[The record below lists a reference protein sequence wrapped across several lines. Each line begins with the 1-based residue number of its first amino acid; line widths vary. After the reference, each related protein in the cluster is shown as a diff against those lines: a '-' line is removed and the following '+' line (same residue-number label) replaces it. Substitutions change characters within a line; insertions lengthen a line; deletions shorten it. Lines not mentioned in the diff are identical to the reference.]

1 MIAPLF
7 WSEASNL
14 PWAGILA
21 NHLWQSTVIAVMVW
35 LLALT
40 LRKNCAHTRYRLWMA
55 ASVKFLVPFSLFIQ
69 AGEWLRPIVAAPAQT
84 PAAASAMEQ
93 IARPFPQGDAFAAVG
108 TGAISAPYGVAFP
121 LLAALWACGS
131 LIVAFSWWRKWRRLR
146 LVVRAAK
153 PLALGLNLPVYSS
166 STLLEPGVFGIV
178 RPVLMLPEGILGCLT
193 SEQLDAVLR
202 HEMCHIRRRD
212 NLTFAIHMVV
222 ETLFWFHPL
231 VWWIGARLVEERE
244 QACDEAV
251 LRSGSKAA
259 VYAEGIL
266 NVCKSYVESP
276 LGCVSGVSGA
286 DLKKRIARIMAKHM
300 GQHLSVRR
308 KLILTIA
315 GIVGLALPVAIGLLH
330 ATQGH
335 AQSASVAQ
343 SPMPEWQK
351 KAGGKMSFEVASIHQ
366 SKPGTF
372 TPPNFALDDLDAF
385 DGENPHGRFYAD
397 FPLEVYI
404 EFAYKLHPTAKETHT
419 LLTPL
424 DKWISSDSYVIQAKA
439 EGSPTKDQM
448 RLMMQSLI
456 TDRFGLSAH
465 YENQEVSV
473 LFLELDKPGTT
484 GPNLQPH
491 AKGTP
496 CDVKL
501 PLPEPGAPVKPGDV
515 FPIICNAVMLESQPN
530 HAMLLGSRNVTI
542 NSIAGAL
549 PSVER
554 LGHPIVDKTGLTGAF
569 DFTLEWMPEPDNA
582 GAPGA
587 AVAPESQTPSFMEA
601 VNEELGLKLKPGKAT
616 LPVLVVDQVQRPSE
630 N

>member
-1 MIAPLF
+1 
-7 WSEASNL
+7 
-14 PWAGILA
+14 
-21 NHLWQSTVIAVMVW
+21 
-35 LLALT
+35 
-40 LRKNCAHTRYRLWMA
+40 
-55 ASVKFLVPFSLFIQ
+55 
-69 AGEWLRPIVAAPAQT
+69 
-84 PAAASAMEQ
+84 
-93 IARPFPQGDAFAAVG
+93 
-108 TGAISAPYGVAFP
+108 
-121 LLAALWACGS
+121 
-131 LIVAFSWWRKWRRLR
+131 
-146 LVVRAAK
+146 
-153 PLALGLNLPVYSS
+153 
-166 STLLEPGVFGIV
+166 
-178 RPVLMLPEGILGCLT
+178 
-193 SEQLDAVLR
+193 
-202 HEMCHIRRRD
+202 
-212 NLTFAIHMVV
+212 
-222 ETLFWFHPL
+222 
-231 VWWIGARLVEERE
+231 
-244 QACDEAV
+244 
-251 LRSGSKAA
+251 
-259 VYAEGIL
+259 
-266 NVCKSYVESP
+266 
-276 LGCVSGVSGA
+276 
-286 DLKKRIARIMAKHM
+286 
-300 GQHLSVRR
+300 
-308 KLILTIA
+308 
-315 GIVGLALPVAIGLLH
+315 
-330 ATQGH
+330 
-335 AQSASVAQ
+335 
-343 SPMPEWQK
+343 
-351 KAGGKMSFEVASIHQ
+351 MSFEVASIHQ

-501 PLPEPGAPVKPGDV
+501 PLSEPGAPVKPGDV

-554 LGHPIVDKTGLTGAF
+554 LGRPIVDKTGLTGTF

-616 LPVLVVDQVQRPSE
+616 LPVLVVDHVQRPSE

>member
-69 AGEWLRPIVAAPAQT
+69 AGEWLRPIVAAPGQT

-202 HEMCHIRRRD
+202 HEMCHIRRLD

-276 LGCVSGVSGA
+276 LGCLSGVSGA

-300 GQHLSVRR
+300 GQQLSVRR

-315 GIVGLALPVAIGLLH
+315 GIVGLALPVAIGL
-330 ATQGH
+330 
-335 AQSASVAQ
+335 
-343 SPMPEWQK
+343 
-351 KAGGKMSFEVASIHQ
+351 
-366 SKPGTF
+366 
-372 TPPNFALDDLDAF
+372 
-385 DGENPHGRFYAD
+385 
-397 FPLEVYI
+397 
-404 EFAYKLHPTAKETHT
+404 
-419 LLTPL
+419 
-424 DKWISSDSYVIQAKA
+424 
-439 EGSPTKDQM
+439 
-448 RLMMQSLI
+448 
-456 TDRFGLSAH
+456 
-465 YENQEVSV
+465 
-473 LFLELDKPGTT
+473 
-484 GPNLQPH
+484 
-491 AKGTP
+491 
-496 CDVKL
+496 
-501 PLPEPGAPVKPGDV
+501 
-515 FPIICNAVMLESQPN
+515 
-530 HAMLLGSRNVTI
+530 
-542 NSIAGAL
+542 
-549 PSVER
+549 
-554 LGHPIVDKTGLTGAF
+554 
-569 DFTLEWMPEPDNA
+569 
-582 GAPGA
+582 
-587 AVAPESQTPSFMEA
+587 
-601 VNEELGLKLKPGKAT
+601 
-616 LPVLVVDQVQRPSE
+616 
-630 N
+630 

>member
-1 MIAPLF
+1 
-7 WSEASNL
+7 
-14 PWAGILA
+14 
-21 NHLWQSTVIAVMVW
+21 
-35 LLALT
+35 
-40 LRKNCAHTRYRLWMA
+40 
-55 ASVKFLVPFSLFIQ
+55 
-69 AGEWLRPIVAAPAQT
+69 
-84 PAAASAMEQ
+84 MEQ

-300 GQHLSVRR
+300 GQQLSVRR

-330 ATQGH
+330 ATQGR

-351 KAGGKMSFEVASIHQ
+351 KAGGKMSFEVASIHKANRERLRRPT
-366 SKPGTF
+366 SPWTISMLSTERTRTAASMLIF
-372 TPPNFALDDLDAF
+372 RLRSTSS
-385 DGENPHGRFYAD
+385 
-397 FPLEVYI
+397 
-404 EFAYKLHPTAKETHT
+404 FAYKLHPTAKETHT

-549 PSVER
+549 PA
-554 LGHPIVDKTGLTGAF
+554 LNG
-569 DFTLEWMPEPDNA
+569 W
-582 GAPGA
+582 
-587 AVAPESQTPSFMEA
+587 VARSWIRRA
-601 VNEELGLKLKPGKAT
+601 
-616 LPVLVVDQVQRPSE
+616 
-630 N
+630 